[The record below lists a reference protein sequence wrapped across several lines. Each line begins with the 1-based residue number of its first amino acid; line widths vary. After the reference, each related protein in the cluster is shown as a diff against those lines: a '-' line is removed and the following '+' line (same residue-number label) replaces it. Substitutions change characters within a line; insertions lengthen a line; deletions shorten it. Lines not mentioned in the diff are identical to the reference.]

1 MVTDY
6 RGKSPLFVIP
16 SPLEL
21 APAPE

>member
-1 MVTDY
+1 MDADY